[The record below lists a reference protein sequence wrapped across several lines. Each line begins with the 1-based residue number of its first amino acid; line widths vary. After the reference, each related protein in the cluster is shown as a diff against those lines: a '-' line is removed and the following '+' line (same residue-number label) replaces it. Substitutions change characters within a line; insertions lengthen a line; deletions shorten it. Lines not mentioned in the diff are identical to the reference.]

1 MPQIDFYILA
11 ANSSRDINRLCCQL
25 CEKALI
31 QEMNVL
37 IYTQSIEQA
46 ETLDKLLWSFK
57 ENSFIPHYN
66 QLTEQNESSQS
77 KFDYPVLISSNDTLN
92 EHYSQLL
99 INLSNTV
106 PPFYQQF
113 SRIAEMIDN
122 NSINNSINNNN
133 ARESARERYR
143 FYQKNHYPL
152 NKYDL

>member
-1 MPQIDFYILA
+1 MPQVDFYILA
-11 ANSSRDINRLCCQL
+11 ENSSRDINRVCCQL
-25 CEKALI
+25 CEKALT
-31 QEMNVL
+31 QKMKVL

-46 ETLDKLLWSFK
+46 EKLDDLLWSFK
-57 ENSFIPHYN
+57 ANSFIPHYN
-66 QLTEQNESSQS
+66 QLTEPNDASQS
-77 KFDYPVLISSNDTLN
+77 QFDYPVLISSNDTLN

-122 NSINNSINNNN
+122 NSINNSN

-143 FYQKNHYPL
+143 FYQKNNYPL